1 MKMEMISCIKCK
13 KDMPKLRL
21 EKFGY
26 KSCIACSTTGAYRAV
41 TTTNG
46 EGDHTWNGLSIMTP
60 EQYISYKKGKGEE
73 EEQEENIS

>member
-1 MKMEMISCIKCK
+1 
-13 KDMPKLRL
+13 MPKLRL

-26 KSCIACSTTGAYRAV
+26 KSCIDCSTTGAYRAV

-60 EQYISYKKGKGEE
+60 EQYNEYHQGESDVDDE
-73 EEQEENIS
+73 DMS